1 MSPTSCQTAPPRTR
15 RARIVRTVPGNL
27 QCAVLLRFV
36 ALELGSKRH
45 SLWHEHST
53 GRPWLYLSVMH
64 SHRRERHRA
73 GRLGWLRAA
82 VLGANDGILSTA
94 SLLLG
99 VAAAHASRNSLV
111 VAGIAGLVG
120 GAASMAAGEYVS
132 VSSQA
137 DSEQADLTKEKQEL
151 ATDAAGEH
159 AELAAIYVG
168 RGLTPALADEVAT
181 QLMVKDALAAHAL
194 DELGIS
200 DRGRARP
207 LQAAFAS
214 AISFACGATFPVVVA
229 AFSPGELRIPAIA
242 VLSLASL
249 ALLGT
254 IAAHVGGARKD
265 VGAMRVTTLGAIAM
279 GVTLAI
285 GALVG

>member
-1 MSPTSCQTAPPRTR
+1 
-15 RARIVRTVPGNL
+15 
-27 QCAVLLRFV
+27 
-36 ALELGSKRH
+36 
-45 SLWHEHST
+45 
-53 GRPWLYLSVMH
+53 MH
-64 SHRRERHRA
+64 AHRRERHRA

-99 VAAAHASRNSLV
+99 VAAAHTNRSSLV

-137 DSEQADLTKEKQEL
+137 DSEQADLNKEKQEL

-159 AELAAIYVG
+159 AELAAIYVS
-168 RGLTPALADEVAT
+168 RGLTPALADQVAT
-181 QLMVKDALAAHAL
+181 QLAAKDALAAHAL

-207 LQAAFAS
+207 LQAAAAS
-214 AISFACGATFPVVVA
+214 AISFGCGAALPLLVA
-229 AFSPGELRIPAIA
+229 ASAPQA
-242 VLSLASL
+242 VLIPGIGLLSLL
-249 ALLGT
+249 ALTFLGG
-254 IAAHVGGARKD
+254 IAARVGGARVG
-265 VGAMRVTTLGAIAM
+265 VGALRVTILGAIAM
-279 GVTLAI
+279 ALTLGI
-285 GALVG
+285 GALVGQFGQSVTP

>member
-1 MSPTSCQTAPPRTR
+1 
-15 RARIVRTVPGNL
+15 
-27 QCAVLLRFV
+27 
-36 ALELGSKRH
+36 
-45 SLWHEHST
+45 
-53 GRPWLYLSVMH
+53 MH
-64 SHRRERHRA
+64 TNRREWHKT

-99 VAAAHASRNSLV
+99 VAAAHASRGSLV

-120 GAASMAAGEYVS
+120 GAASMAVGEYVS

-137 DSEQADLTKEKQEL
+137 DSEQADLNKEKQEL

-168 RGLTPALADEVAT
+168 RGLTPALADQVAT
-181 QLMVKDALAAHAL
+181 QLAAKDALAAHAQ

-200 DRGRARP
+200 DRIRARP
-207 LQAAFAS
+207 LQAALAS
-214 AISFACGATFPVVVA
+214 AISFACGAALPVLVA
-229 AFSPGELRIPAIA
+229 TLAPERVRIAAIG
-242 VLSLASL
+242 VLSLGFL

-254 IAAHVGGARKD
+254 VAAHAGGARRD
-265 VGAMRVTTLGAIAM
+265 VGALRVTILGAIAM
-279 GVTLAI
+279 ALTLAI
-285 GALVG
+285 GTLVGQFDH

>member
-1 MSPTSCQTAPPRTR
+1 
-15 RARIVRTVPGNL
+15 
-27 QCAVLLRFV
+27 
-36 ALELGSKRH
+36 
-45 SLWHEHST
+45 
-53 GRPWLYLSVMH
+53 MH

-99 VAAAHASRNSLV
+99 VAAAHANRDSLV
-111 VAGIAGLVG
+111 VAGIAGLVA

-137 DSEQADLTKEKQEL
+137 DSEAADLRKERQEL

-168 RGLTPALADEVAT
+168 RGLTPALAEQVAT
-181 QLMVKDALAAHAL
+181 QLAAKDALAAHAL

-207 LQAAFAS
+207 LQAALAS
-214 AISFACGATFPVVVA
+214 AISFACGAALPLLVTVLAPMGLMIPVI
-229 AFSPGELRIPAIA
+229 G
-242 VLSLASL
+242 VLSLAAL
-249 ALLGT
+249 GLLGA
-254 IAAHVGGARKD
+254 IAAQVGGARVM
-265 VGAMRVTTLGAIAM
+265 VGLMRVTVLGALAMALTLG
-279 GVTLAI
+279 I
-285 GALVG
+285 GAIVGQFNP

>member
-1 MSPTSCQTAPPRTR
+1 
-15 RARIVRTVPGNL
+15 
-27 QCAVLLRFV
+27 LLYFS
-36 ALELGSKRH
+36 A
-45 SLWHEHST
+45 
-53 GRPWLYLSVMH
+53 MH
-64 SHRRERHRA
+64 AHRRERHRG

-99 VAAAHASRNSLV
+99 VAAAHGGRDTLI

-137 DSEQADLTKEKQEL
+137 DSDQADLKKEQLEL

-159 AELAAIYVG
+159 AELASIYVA
-168 RGLTPALADEVAT
+168 RGLTPTLADQVAR
-181 QLMVKDALAAHAL
+181 QLAAKDALAAHAL

-207 LQAAFAS
+207 LQAAGAS
-214 AISFACGATFPVVVA
+214 AISFACGAALPVLVA
-229 AFSPGELRIPAIA
+229 ALAPAPAVIA
-242 VLSLASL
+242 AIGVLSLAF
-249 ALLGT
+249 LGMLGA
-254 IAAHVGGARKD
+254 IAARVGGARVG
-265 VGAMRVTTLGAIAM
+265 VGALRVTVLGVVAM
-279 GVTLAI
+279 SLTMGI
-285 GALVG
+285 GALVGQFGP

>member
-1 MSPTSCQTAPPRTR
+1 
-15 RARIVRTVPGNL
+15 
-27 QCAVLLRFV
+27 
-36 ALELGSKRH
+36 
-45 SLWHEHST
+45 
-53 GRPWLYLSVMH
+53 MH
-64 SHRRERHRA
+64 AHRRERHRT

-99 VAAAHASRNSLV
+99 VAAAHGSRDSLV
-111 VAGIAGLVG
+111 IAGIAGLVG

-137 DSEQADLTKEKQEL
+137 DSEAADLNKERQEL

-168 RGLTPALADEVAT
+168 RGLTPALADQVAT
-181 QLMVKDALAAHAL
+181 QLAAKDALAAHAL

-200 DRGRARP
+200 DIGRARP
-207 LQAAFAS
+207 LQAALAS
-214 AISFACGATFPVVVA
+214 AIAFAGGATLPVVVA
-229 AFSPGELRIPAIA
+229 AFAPQNLRIAAIG

-249 ALLGT
+249 ALLGA

-265 VGAMRVTTLGAIAM
+265 VGALRVAVWGAIAM
-279 GVTLAI
+279 ALTLTI
-285 GALVG
+285 GAAVGQLDR

>member
-1 MSPTSCQTAPPRTR
+1 
-15 RARIVRTVPGNL
+15 
-27 QCAVLLRFV
+27 
-36 ALELGSKRH
+36 
-45 SLWHEHST
+45 
-53 GRPWLYLSVMH
+53 MH
-64 SHRRERHRA
+64 SHRRERHRT

-99 VAAAHASRNSLV
+99 VAAAHANRDSLLI
-111 VAGIAGLVG
+111 AGIAGLVA

-137 DSEQADLTKEKQEL
+137 DSEAADLHKERQEL

-168 RGLTPALADEVAT
+168 RGLTPALAEQVAT
-181 QLMVKDALAAHAL
+181 QLAAKDALAAHAL

-207 LQAAFAS
+207 MQAALAS
-214 AISFACGATFPVVVA
+214 AISFACGAALPLLVTVLAPM
-229 AFSPGELRIPAIA
+229 GLMIPAIG
-242 VLSLASL
+242 VLSLAAL
-249 ALLGT
+249 ALLGG
-254 IAAHVGGARKD
+254 IAAEVGGAR
-265 VGAMRVTTLGAIAM
+265 VIGGIMRVTVLGALAMALTLG
-279 GVTLAI
+279 I
-285 GALVG
+285 GAIVGQFDP

>member
-1 MSPTSCQTAPPRTR
+1 M
-15 RARIVRTVPGNL
+15 
-27 QCAVLLRFV
+27 
-36 ALELGSKRH
+36 
-45 SLWHEHST
+45 
-53 GRPWLYLSVMH
+53 SVMH

-99 VAAAHASRNSLV
+99 VAAAHANRDSLV
-111 VAGIAGLVG
+111 VAGIAGLVA

-137 DSEQADLTKEKQEL
+137 DSEAADLRKERQEL

-168 RGLTPALADEVAT
+168 RGLTPALAEQVAT
-181 QLMVKDALAAHAL
+181 QLAAKDALAAHAL

-207 LQAAFAS
+207 LQAALAS
-214 AISFACGATFPVVVA
+214 AISFACGAALPLLVTVLAPMGLMIPVI
-229 AFSPGELRIPAIA
+229 G
-242 VLSLASL
+242 VLSLAAL
-249 ALLGT
+249 GLLGA
-254 IAAHVGGARKD
+254 IAAQVGGARVM
-265 VGAMRVTTLGAIAM
+265 VGLMRVTVLGALAMALTLG
-279 GVTLAI
+279 I
-285 GALVG
+285 GAIVGQFNP